1 MSQISGG
8 TTANLHGQSFE
19 KHIITQLESKGLE
32 TITSKEFDK
41 VLQLS
46 NFKEKLNEHYPNGVI
61 ATGRNYYKSIYGNPN
76 CFNEYRIFKDGIIYR
91 LECKWQQKSGSKH
104 EAIPYFYLNFVENC
118 FKESVVIFVYGGEYM
133 DKPSKWLKNAWKNRK
148 YITDPN
154 FDKDLKILDLDNFI
168 SWSNEVFN

>member
-46 NFKEKLNEHYPNGVI
+46 NFKEKLNELYPNGVI
-61 ATGRNYYKSIYGNPN
+61 ATGRNYYKRYMAIQTVLTNIGYLKTESFTDLSVN
-76 CFNEYRIFKDGIIYR
+76 
-91 LECKWQQKSGSKH
+91 GSK
-104 EAIPYFYLNFVENC
+104 NQ
-118 FKESVVIFVYGGEYM
+118 VVSMKLFLIF
-133 DKPSKWLKNAWKNRK
+133 
-148 YITDPN
+148 I
-154 FDKDLKILDLDNFI
+154 
-168 SWSNEVFN
+168 